1 MNLLRASAR
10 VREKPPMR
18 QNLNGTRVSLVTI
31 ALSLAA
37 LLPWASDPAVA
48 AADVAELLADQPAE
62 SLVAKLQR
70 AQMPAAEGITIER
83 SAQKVEVPGA
93 GSAVIIESNAQPTP
107 GSKLTGELTAAQ
119 WVLRVAGE
127 EDEGYAKLQHREQV
141 WYESTFWQGN
151 EQWLRVGKDW
161 HHPGDR
167 GPSVRRFL
175 APADGTLT
183 VTGRVY
189 KAHRDGDGVRV
200 SILHNAQQVW
210 QQELEG
216 KDGEGVDPN
225 LSVDV
230 KKGDTLRFLVDKRGG
245 IACDTTHWDP
255 VITYADGQ
263 KFQASAAFAA
273 KKQGAGG
280 WSYETPADGPGTPGM
295 PRLVWFDAAWALCEK
310 PLLAGQRVVLSN
322 AAAQHLKWHGTIR
335 QEENTESPF
344 SFWPRRQ
351 N

>member
-1 MNLLRASAR
+1 
-10 VREKPPMR
+10 MR
-18 QNLNGTRVSLVTI
+18 QNLNCTRVSLVTI

-62 SLVAKLQR
+62 SLVAKLQP
-70 AQMPAAEGITIER
+70 AEMPAAEGITIER

-107 GSKLTGELTAAQ
+107 GSKLAGELTAAQ
-119 WVLRVAGE
+119 WVFRVAGE
-127 EDEGYAKLQHREQV
+127 EDAGYAPLKHREEM
-141 WYESTFWQGN
+141 WYESTFWQGG

-183 VTGRVY
+183 ITGRVY

-200 SILHNAQQVW
+200 AILHNGQRVW
-210 QQELEG
+210 QHELEG

-225 LSVDV
+225 LSLSPSR
-230 KKGDTLRFLVDKRGG
+230 KATRS
-245 IACDTTHWDP
+245 
-255 VITYADGQ
+255 
-263 KFQASAAFAA
+263 AS
-273 KKQGAGG
+273 
-280 WSYETPADGPGTPGM
+280 SST
-295 PRLVWFDAAWALCEK
+295 
-310 PLLAGQRVVLSN
+310 N
-322 AAAQHLKWHGTIR
+322 AAGSPATRPTGTR
-335 QEENTESPF
+335 
-344 SFWPRRQ
+344 
-351 N
+351 